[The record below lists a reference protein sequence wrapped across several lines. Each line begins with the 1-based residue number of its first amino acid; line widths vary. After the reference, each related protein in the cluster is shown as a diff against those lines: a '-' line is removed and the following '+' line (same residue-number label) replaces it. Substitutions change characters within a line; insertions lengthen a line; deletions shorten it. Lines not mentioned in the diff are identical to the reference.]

1 MKKSAHKTQKVSDK
15 KMDKSVQI
23 FGVTIFGTQMRQV
36 LSKVGLQ
43 RKEMLHIAT
52 VNPEYIMEARGNS
65 QFREILAHCL
75 TVADGHGVVWALRL
89 AQGKQIER
97 ISGVELAEEILKLA
111 DERGEK
117 VFLLGAQTGIAEK
130 AALEMA
136 SKYPHAHFMSYAGA
150 QTVKVEKS
158 EEASMTIA
166 KINGFEP
173 DYLMVAYGSPWQDI
187 WIEENRPYLRVR
199 VAMGVGGTLD
209 EWAGVVANCPAR
221 MDKIGLKWMWRVLHE
236 PWRVPR
242 ITRVFQFA
250 ALVVF
255 TKLKA
260 LLRQGFGG

>member
-36 LSKVGLQ
+36 LSKVRLQ

-173 DYLMVAYGSPWQDI
+173 DYLLVAYGSPWQDI

-209 EWAGVVANCPAR
+209 EWAGVVANCLAR

-236 PWRVPR
+236 PWRWK
-242 ITRVFQFA
+242 RVVKVLQFGT
-250 ALVVF
+250 LVLYH
-255 TKLKA
+255 KLID
-260 LLRQGFGG
+260 

>member
-43 RKEMLHIAT
+43 RKGMLHVAT

-173 DYLMVAYGSPWQDI
+173 DYLLVAYGSPWQDI

-209 EWAGVVANCPAR
+209 EWAGVVANCLAR

-236 PWRVPR
+236 PWRWK
-242 ITRVFQFA
+242 RVVKVLQFGT
-250 ALVVF
+250 LVLYH
-255 TKLKA
+255 KLID
-260 LLRQGFGG
+260 

>member
-65 QFREILAHCL
+65 QFREILTHCL

-173 DYLMVAYGSPWQDI
+173 DYLLVAYGSPWQDI

-209 EWAGVVANCPAR
+209 EWAGVVANCLAR

-236 PWRVPR
+236 PWRWK
-242 ITRVFQFA
+242 RVVKVLQFGT
-250 ALVVF
+250 LVLYH
-255 TKLKA
+255 KLID
-260 LLRQGFGG
+260 

>member
-173 DYLMVAYGSPWQDI
+173 DYLLVAYGSPWQDI

-209 EWAGVVANCPAR
+209 EWAGVVANCLAR

-236 PWRVPR
+236 PWRWK
-242 ITRVFQFA
+242 RVVKVLQFGT
-250 ALVVF
+250 LVLYH
-255 TKLKA
+255 KLID
-260 LLRQGFGG
+260 

>member
-43 RKEMLHIAT
+43 RKGMLHVAT

-65 QFREILAHCL
+65 QFREILTHCL

-173 DYLMVAYGSPWQDI
+173 DYLLVAYGSPWQDI

-209 EWAGVVANCPAR
+209 EWAGVVANCLAR

-236 PWRVPR
+236 PWRWK
-242 ITRVFQFA
+242 RVVKVLQFGT
-250 ALVVF
+250 LVLYH
-255 TKLKA
+255 KLID
-260 LLRQGFGG
+260 

>member
-43 RKEMLHIAT
+43 RKGMLHVAT

-173 DYLMVAYGSPWQDI
+173 DYLLVAYGSPWQDI

-221 MDKIGLKWMWRVLHE
+221 MDKIGL
-236 PWRVPR
+236 
-242 ITRVFQFA
+242 
-250 ALVVF
+250 
-255 TKLKA
+255 
-260 LLRQGFGG
+260 

>member
-111 DERGEK
+111 NERGEK
-117 VFLLGAQTGIAEK
+117 VFLLGAQVGVAEK

-173 DYLMVAYGSPWQDI
+173 DYLLVAYGSPWQDI

-209 EWAGVVANCPAR
+209 EWAGTVAKCPAR
-221 MDKIGLKWMWRVLHE
+221 TDKIGLKWMWRVLHE

-250 ALVVF
+250 TLVLYH
-255 TKLKA
+255 KLID
-260 LLRQGFGG
+260 